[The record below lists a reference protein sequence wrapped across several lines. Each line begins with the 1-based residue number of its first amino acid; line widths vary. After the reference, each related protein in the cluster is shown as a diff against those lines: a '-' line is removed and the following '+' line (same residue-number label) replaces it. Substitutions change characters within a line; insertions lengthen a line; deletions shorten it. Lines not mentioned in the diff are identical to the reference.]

1 MTGLRRA
8 GTVAGMYRLIK
19 THAPEERFS
28 GEDLF
33 DSPVEIL
40 APERVAAPLVFAS
53 PHSGRRYPASFIAES
68 RLSSTMLR
76 ASEDAYV
83 DELIGCA
90 VAHGAPVVAARFP
103 RALLDANR
111 DPWELD
117 AGMFDGPLPV
127 WAKTRTPRVAA
138 GLGAIPRVVA
148 DGAEIYRRRLPVSEA
163 HRRIEKLHRPYH
175 AAVERMLTEARARW
189 GVGVLIDCHSMPSVG
204 GPQDKDKGRGRVDIV
219 LGDRF
224 GSSCAPELVAAVET
238 RLTAQGLAVA
248 RNSPYAGGWSTE
260 RYGRPDR
267 GLHALQIEINRNL
280 YLDEREVAPSSG
292 FERLKTQLEAM
303 IRDLILT
310 DARAVFPRTA
320 TWGGE
325 SLSAAE

>member
-1 MTGLRRA
+1 
-8 GTVAGMYRLIK
+8 MYRLIK
-19 THAPEERFS
+19 THAPEERFR

-40 APERVAAPLVFAS
+40 TPARPRAPFVFAS

-68 RLSSTMLR
+68 RLDPTMLR

-83 DELIGCA
+83 DELMNSA
-90 VAHGAPVVAARFP
+90 PRLGAPLVAARFP

-117 AGMFDGPLPV
+117 PAMFDGPLPV
-127 WAKTRTPRVAA
+127 WAKTRTPRVTA

-148 DGAEIYRRRLPVSEA
+148 DGAEIYKRRLPVSEA
-163 HRRIEKLHRPYH
+163 HRRIDKLHRPYH
-175 AAVERMLTEARARW
+175 AAVERLLMEARSRW

-204 GPQDKDKGRGRVDIV
+204 GPADKDRGRGRVDVV

-224 GSSCAPELVAAVET
+224 GSSCAPELVSAVES
-238 RLTAQGLAVA
+238 RLAGMGLAVA

-260 RYGRPDR
+260 RYGRPER
-267 GLHALQIEINRNL
+267 GLHALQIEINRHL
-280 YLDEREVAPSSG
+280 YLDEREVAPSAG
-292 FERLKTQLEAM
+292 FQRLRSQLESL
-303 IRDLILT
+303 IRGLIET
-310 DARAVFPRTA
+310 DMRVVFPRTA
-320 TWGGE
+320 TLG
-325 SLSAAE
+325 SASVGSA

>member
-1 MTGLRRA
+1 
-8 GTVAGMYRLIK
+8 MYGLIK

-40 APERVAAPLVFAS
+40 TPARPRGPLVFAS

-68 RLSSTMLR
+68 RLNATTLR

-83 DELIGCA
+83 DELLTSA
-90 VAHGAPVVAARFP
+90 PRLGAPVVAARFP

-117 AGMFDGPLPV
+117 PGMFDGPLPV

-138 GLGAIPRVVA
+138 GLGAIPRVVS
-148 DGAEIYRRRLPVSEA
+148 DGAEIYRRRLPVAEA
-163 HRRIEKLHRPYH
+163 HRRIDRLHRPYH
-175 AAVERMLTEARARW
+175 AAVERLLNEARARF

-204 GPQDKDKGRGRVDIV
+204 GPNDKDSGHGRVDVV

-224 GSSCAPELVAAVET
+224 GSSCAPELVYAVES
-238 RLTAQGLAVA
+238 RLSGMGLLVA

-267 GLHALQIEINRNL
+267 GLHALQIEFNRHL
-280 YLDEREVAPSSG
+280 YLDEREVARTDG
-292 FERLKTQLEAM
+292 FHRLREQIELL
-303 IRDLILT
+303 IRGLIEN
-310 DARAVFPRTA
+310 DAREVFPRTA
-320 TWGGE
+320 SRGFL
-325 SLSAAE
+325 SLGRA